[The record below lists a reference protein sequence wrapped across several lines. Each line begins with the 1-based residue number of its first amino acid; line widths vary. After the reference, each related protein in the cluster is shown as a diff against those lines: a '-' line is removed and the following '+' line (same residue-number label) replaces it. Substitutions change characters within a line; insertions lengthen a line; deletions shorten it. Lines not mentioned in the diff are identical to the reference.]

1 MTHPQATIA
10 PTPGEEH
17 ATLPAPPRD
26 DTALRRLWELG
37 DYVTPL
43 ALRLVSDLGVADAL
57 ADGPLTVGDLAARTA
72 ADPDA
77 LRRALRVLVARQVFE
92 EPSLGVFALNATAQP
107 LRSDH
112 PESARDAFSLLPCDL
127 HAWAEAAYSLRTGEP
142 AFEHVHGTTRWT
154 YLDEHPEDAE
164 RFHRRMR
171 SASRQWGALLAAH
184 HPWAGDEDVV
194 DVGGGTGGVLA
205 ELLRAHPGMRGHL
218 LDQPS
223 VVEGAAA
230 VLSAYGPGV
239 AGRCTVT
246 GGDFFT
252 SVPSGH
258 DTYLLVNVLHDW
270 DDEHALR
277 ILTAVRSAMPD
288 DGTLLIVE
296 GGVTERAGS
305 ASGPLDLH
313 MLVVWGGR
321 ERARSE
327 WDALLD
333 QSDLAIERVLPAG
346 PRWIVVVRP
355 VP

>member
-1 MTHPQATIA
+1 MTHPRTTIA
-10 PTPGEEH
+10 PSPHGE
-17 ATLPAPPRD
+17 PAPPPRD
-26 DTALRRLWELG
+26 GAALRRLWELG

-43 ALRLVSDLGVADAL
+43 ALRLVSDLGVADVL
-57 ADGPLTVGDLAARTA
+57 ADGPLAVDELAARTGA
-72 ADPDA
+72 HPDA

-92 EPSLGVFALNATAQP
+92 EPTPSVFALNDTADP

-112 PESARDAFSLLPCDL
+112 PQSARDAFSLLPCDL
-127 HAWAEAAYSLRTGEP
+127 HAWAEAAHSLRTGEP
-142 AFEHVHGTTRWT
+142 AFAHVHGTTRWT
-154 YLDEHPEDAE
+154 YLDEHPEDAD

-171 SASRQWGALLAAH
+171 SASRQWGALLASG
-184 HPWAGDEDVV
+184 HPWAGDEHVV

-205 ELLRAHPGMRGHL
+205 ELLHAHPGMRGHL
-218 LDQPS
+218 LDQPA
-223 VVEGAAA
+223 VVEGAPA
-230 VLSAYGPGV
+230 VLSAYGPDV
-239 AGRCTVT
+239 AERCTVT

-252 SVPSGH
+252 AVPPGH

-270 DDEHALR
+270 DDAHALR
-277 ILTAVRSAMPD
+277 ILANVRSAMPD

-321 ERARSE
+321 ERTRPE
-327 WDALLD
+327 WDALLGR
-333 QSDLAIERVLPAG
+333 SGLTIERVTPAG

-355 VP
+355 LP